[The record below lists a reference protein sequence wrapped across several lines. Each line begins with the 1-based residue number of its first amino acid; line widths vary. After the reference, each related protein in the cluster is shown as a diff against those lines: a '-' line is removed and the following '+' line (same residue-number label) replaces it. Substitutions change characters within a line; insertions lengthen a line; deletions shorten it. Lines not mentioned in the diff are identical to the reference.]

1 MPTTTIYDT
10 ENQYN
15 WASKITNTS
24 DDGTMAYSL
33 VEYDSGVLL
42 FQEYQFG
49 ILVRSEFR
57 DAELDGGIH
66 NWTTFITGYDEFGV
80 IEFSG
85 YTYDNGVITAKFYE
99 FGILSHTLTNDA
111 GADVGAPAVG
121 GVYNWN
127 NRGSNYDENGVLTG
141 TGITYDNG
149 VRLSI
154 LYEFG
159 ALQRTFRSDNN
170 DVMSWTSITNEYD
183 ASGELYL
190 TYTENDN
197 GTSKIEKFA
206 FGQRTSIL
214 QEDTSQD
221 GATVNW
227 QTIYTEYDD
236 FGMTRKETYFDNDT
250 SRIEEFAFRQRTS
263 ILQEDTSQDGSAVNW
278 QAIYTEYDDFGMT
291 RKETYFDNDTSRIE
305 EFAFGQRTSILQ
317 EDTSQDGSAVNWQAI
332 YTEYDDFG
340 VTRKETYFDNDT
352 SRIEEFAFGQRT
364 SILQEDTS
372 QDGSAVNWQAIITNF
387 DEIGIKEDRVT
398 FFDDGVVQ
406 TENFDE
412 NGGRVSITS
421 NDQADAYS
429 WDQQSKNYGA
439 DGAISSR
446 ETIMDTGDQIIFSF
460 QDDGDRDWRLE
471 IDGDNSHDWLYRVT
485 EFDVNGQN
493 PVITTYDSDAIL
505 PTIYADYLETGLL

>member
-250 SRIEEFAFRQRTS
+250 SRIEEFAF
-263 ILQEDTSQDGSAVNW
+263 
-278 QAIYTEYDDFGMT
+278 
-291 RKETYFDNDTSRIE
+291 
-305 EFAFGQRTSILQ
+305 
-317 EDTSQDGSAVNWQAI
+317 
-332 YTEYDDFG
+332 
-340 VTRKETYFDNDT
+340 
-352 SRIEEFAFGQRT
+352 GQRT

>member
-250 SRIEEFAFRQRTS
+250 SRIGEFAFGQRTS
-263 ILQEDTSQDGSAVNW
+263 ILQEDTSQDGATVNW
-278 QAIYTEYDDFGMT
+278 QTIYTEYDDFGMT
-291 RKETYFDNDTSRIE
+291 RKETYFDNDTSRIG

-317 EDTSQDGSAVNWQAI
+317 EDTSQDGATVNWQTI

-340 VTRKETYFDNDT
+340 MTRKETYFDNDT
-352 SRIEEFAFGQRT
+352 S
-364 SILQEDTS
+364 
-372 QDGSAVNWQAIITNF
+372 
-387 DEIGIKEDRVT
+387 
-398 FFDDGVVQ
+398 
-406 TENFDE
+406 
-412 NGGRVSITS
+412 
-421 NDQADAYS
+421 
-429 WDQQSKNYGA
+429 
-439 DGAISSR
+439 
-446 ETIMDTGDQIIFSF
+446 
-460 QDDGDRDWRLE
+460 
-471 IDGDNSHDWLYRVT
+471 
-485 EFDVNGQN
+485 
-493 PVITTYDSDAIL
+493 
-505 PTIYADYLETGLL
+505 

>member
-57 DAELDGGIH
+57 DAELDGGVH

-332 YTEYDDFG
+332 
-340 VTRKETYFDNDT
+340 
-352 SRIEEFAFGQRT
+352 
-364 SILQEDTS
+364 
-372 QDGSAVNWQAIITNF
+372 ITNF